1 MSEGRVSGQGG
12 STCKGPE
19 VGKSMFTDVSRSVR
33 TCRAHPSRCS
43 GLVRQGQT
51 RHCEAVALGSPCFS
65 LVSSRAGTGLDCEE
79 GGSVLTLEGLCV
91 SSALRT
97 EFHGLCQCQT
107 CEIQFFSWDTSVIVH
122 SRVTGV
128 SSTKVG

>member
-1 MSEGRVSGQGG
+1 M
-12 STCKGPE
+12 
-19 VGKSMFTDVSRSVR
+19 
-33 TCRAHPSRCS
+33 
-43 GLVRQGQT
+43 
-51 RHCEAVALGSPCFS
+51 
-65 LVSSRAGTGLDCEE
+65 
-79 GGSVLTLEGLCV
+79 LTLEGLCV